1 MQDRIIECDKQ
12 KANLACIKIPDSMS
26 VREAIKIVQ
35 NTKGLKYVEEVWIIH
50 ENEIEKIKK

>member
-1 MQDRIIECDKQ
+1 
-12 KANLACIKIPDSMS
+12 MS